1 VVKLTKFNHSCV
13 RLEDGSKTLV
23 IDPGAFSTPADALA
37 GADGVLITHEHADHV
52 DVDALLAVAAQQTDL
67 RVWAPASLA
76 GMLAALG
83 ERFTAV
89 GAGEQFDA
97 VGFGVGTVGGQHAL
111 IHPLVPIVTNVG
123 YVVNG
128 VLYHPGDSFIVP
140 PKPVDTVLVPIHAPW
155 SKVGEVIDFVI
166 ATRAKQT
173 FQIHD
178 GLLNQI
184 GLGMVEGM
192 AARFGGLY
200 SSTFTHLNAADSVEL
215 G

>member
-1 VVKLTKFNHSCV
+1 VKLTKFNHSCV
-13 RLEDGSKTLV
+13 RLENGTNTLV

-52 DVDALLAVAAQQTDL
+52 DVDVLLAAAAAQPDL
-67 RVWAPASLA
+67 MVWAPASLA
-76 GMLAALG
+76 NTLAPLG

-89 GAGEQFDA
+89 TPGEEFDA
-97 VGFGVGTVGGQHAL
+97 VGFGVSPIGGQHAL

-128 VLYHPGDSFIVP
+128 LLYHPGDSFIVP
-140 PKPVDTVLVPIHAPW
+140 PKPIDTVLVPIHAPW

-166 ATRAKQT
+166 ATKAKQS

-178 GLLNQI
+178 GLLNPT

-192 AARFGGLY
+192 ATRFAGIYG
-200 SSTFTHLNAADSVEL
+200 STFTHLNASDSVEL

>member
-1 VVKLTKFNHSCV
+1 MKLTKFNHSCV
-13 RLEDGSKTLV
+13 RLEDGSNTLV

-37 GADGVLITHEHADHV
+37 GADGVLITHEHVDHV
-52 DVDALLAVAAQQTDL
+52 DVDALLAAAEALPDL
-67 RVWAPASLA
+67 LVWAPASLA
-76 GMLAALG
+76 GTLAALG

-89 GAGEQFDA
+89 GTGEQFDA
-97 VGFGVGTVGGQHAL
+97 VGFGVSTVGGQHAL

-140 PKPVDTVLVPIHAPW
+140 PTPVDTVLVPIHAPW

-166 ATRAKQT
+166 ATKAKQS

-178 GLLNQI
+178 GLLNAT

-192 AARFGGLY
+192 ATRFAGVYG
-200 SSTFTHLNAADSVEL
+200 SAFNHLDATDSVDL

>member
-1 VVKLTKFNHSCV
+1 VKLTKFNHSCV
-13 RLEDGSKTLV
+13 RLEDGSNTLV

-52 DVDALLAVAAQQTDL
+52 DVDALLAAAAQAPEL

-76 GMLAALG
+76 DTLAALG

-89 GAGEQFDA
+89 GAGEEFEA
-97 VGFGVGTVGGQHAL
+97 VGFGVSTVGGQHAL
-111 IHPLVPIVTNVG
+111 IHPLVPIVSNVG
-123 YVVNG
+123 YVVND

-140 PKPVDTVLVPIHAPW
+140 PKAVDTVLVPIHAPW

-166 ATRAKQT
+166 ATKAKQS

-192 AARFGGLY
+192 AGRFAGVYG
-200 SSTFTHLNAADSVEL
+200 SMFTHLDVADTAEL
-215 G
+215 S

>member
-1 VVKLTKFNHSCV
+1 VKLTKFNHSCV
-13 RLEDGSKTLV
+13 RLEDGSNTLV
-23 IDPGAFSTPADALA
+23 IDPGSFSTPADALT

-52 DVDALLAVAAQQTDL
+52 DVDALLAAAAGHTDL

-76 GMLAALG
+76 GSLAPLG

-89 GAGEQFDA
+89 GVGEEFDA
-97 VGFGVGTVGGQHAL
+97 VGFGVSTVGGQHAL

-123 YVVNG
+123 YVVNEL
-128 VLYHPGDSFIVP
+128 LYHPGDSFIVP

-166 ATRAKQT
+166 ATKAKQS

-178 GLLNQI
+178 GLLNAI

-192 AARFGGLY
+192 ATRFAGVYG
-200 SSTFTHLNAADSVEL
+200 SSFSHLDATDSVEL